1 MPRSIV
7 RPGGA
12 GRRARGR
19 GGTAGRTAL
28 EGGAPARGGR
38 RSRGRRRPERTGAP
52 YGRPQARTRTETAV
66 GTWADT
72 AAGTRTAEPRTATRT
87 DTRVRQHRRTV
98 AHLGRWAS
106 RGPSD
111 EDRPLAPVR
120 PERHPVPPL
129 MADRTVTQTV
139 SALAPVVAGDRGRR
153 RTHRPTT
160 ITVGDRGYLL
170 SDARVNDQPHRG
182 RWQGTFPDP
191 PPETATTSHN
201 SPRSRPARRQTA
213 NAGDISHRNLP
224 HPRTAPPRRCRP
236 AGAAAGRRRAPL
248 GERPAAREGPRR
260 GGRGPSG
267 GADAAGGVRMPRV
280 VRVPRVLGA
289 GCQSEQV
296 EQEQQPLLTRTS
308 SMTGP

>member
-28 EGGAPARGGR
+28 EGSAPARGGR

-72 AAGTRTAEPRTATRT
+72 AAGMRAAESRTATRT

-129 MADRTVTQTV
+129 VADRTVTQTV

-170 SDARVNDQPHRG
+170 SDTRVNDQQHQG
-182 RWQGTFPDP
+182 RCTGTFPVP
-191 PPETATTSHN
+191 PPATATTSHN

-224 HPRTAPPRRCRP
+224 HPRTAPAPAAPPR
-236 AGAAAGRRRAPL
+236 AAAARRGAS
-248 GERPAAREGPRR
+248 APRR
-260 GGRGPSG
+260 GKGP
-267 GADAAGGVRMPRV
+267 GAVAGALRV
-280 VRVPRVLGA
+280 VRMRRVA
-289 GCQSEQV
+289 YGCREWCGCCGCRVCWGWGVS
-296 EQEQQPLLTRTS
+296 RSRWSRS
-308 SMTGP
+308 SSRS